1 LIKWNIDKIK
11 FLYTLYSFLT
21 RYSACF
27 WRTVFFSL
35 QSRWKADGPVAA
47 ALNDSIILSAAAIKV
62 VALIIILARIQA
74 RFAIFQ
80 FCSSSKLSSPLL
92 SGPTRKRQNGGTF
105 RGEKRVRIIRRTCG
119 QKNSHHNRMCSS

>member
-1 LIKWNIDKIK
+1 
-11 FLYTLYSFLT
+11 
-21 RYSACF
+21 
-27 WRTVFFSL
+27 
-35 QSRWKADGPVAA
+35 VAA

-119 QKNSHHNRMCSS
+119 QKNSHHNRNVLVINAKNLSVCNDLRLRFSVSVFFFFFLLHIFCAHR